1 MPTGVVKGVANA
13 TDVKRIKFEL
23 PGIAFEDEPTL
34 VRAEYNIAIL
44 RDPPA
49 KVWNDLKTVKPG
61 ESAFDQ
67 DTRVLEQA
75 LQDWDLGI
83 EISKAAIEDLQE
95 PVRQAMVHLVT
106 RYYVELQKSYADILQ
121 HIYRPGGDDAAV
133 DPTPGG
139 ATASGSRARS
149 RASRR
154 TT

>member
-1 MPTGVVKGVANA
+1 MPIVKGVANA
-13 TDVKRIKFEL
+13 TDVERIEFEIV
-23 PGIAFEDEPTL
+23 GTS
-34 VRAEYNIAIL
+34 YWIAIL
-44 RDPPA
+44 KDPPA
-49 KVWNDLKTVKPG
+49 KVWNELKTVKPG

-67 DTRVLEQA
+67 DTRVLEQT

-83 EISKAAIEDLQE
+83 EITRAAIEDLQE

-121 HIYRPGGDDAAV
+121 HIYRPGGDDTAA
-133 DPTPGG
+133 DPMPGG
-139 ATASGSRARS
+139 ATASDSRGRS

>member
-1 MPTGVVKGVANA
+1 MHMPTGIVKGVANA
-13 TDVKRIKFEL
+13 TDVER
-23 PGIAFEDEPTL
+23 IAFEILGTSYE
-34 VRAEYNIAIL
+34 IAIL
-44 RDPPA
+44 KDPPA
-49 KVWNDLKTVKPG
+49 KVWNELKTIKPN

-75 LQDWDLGI
+75 LQEWDLGV

-106 RYYVELQKSYADILQ
+106 RYYVELQKTYADILQ
-121 HIYRPGGDDAAV
+121 HIYRPGGDDTPA

>member
-1 MPTGVVKGVANA
+1 MPVNGVKGVAHA
-13 TDVKRIKFEL
+13 TDVERITFE
-23 PGIAFEDEPTL
+23 IRDTS
-34 VRAEYNIAIL
+34 YAIDIL
-44 RDPPA
+44 KDPPA
-49 KVWNDLKTVKPG
+49 KVWNELKTVKPN
-61 ESAFDQ
+61 ETAFDQ

-75 LQDWDLGI
+75 LQDWDLGLD
-83 EISKAAIEDLQE
+83 ISRAAIEDLQE

-106 RYYVELQKSYADILQ
+106 RYYVELQKSYADILE
-121 HIYRPGGDDAAV
+121 HIYRPGGDDTAA

>member
-1 MPTGVVKGVANA
+1 MPINGVERRRACDRRRA
-13 TDVKRIKFEL
+13 HRRSRFS
-23 PGIAFEDEPTL
+23 ARPT
-34 VRAEYNIAIL
+34 RSTIL
-44 RDPPA
+44 KDPPA
-49 KVWNDLKTVKPG
+49 KVWNELKTVKPN
-61 ESAFDQ
+61 ETAFDQ

-75 LQDWDLGI
+75 LQDWDLGLD
-83 EISKAAIEDLQE
+83 ISRAAIEDLQE

-106 RYYVELQKSYADILQ
+106 KYYVELQKSYADILQ
-121 HIYRPGGDDAAV
+121 HIYRPGGDDAPA

>member
-1 MPTGVVKGVANA
+1 MSIVKGVANA
-13 TDVKRIKFEL
+13 TDVERIEFEIL
-23 PGIAFEDEPTL
+23 GTS
-34 VRAEYNIAIL
+34 YWIAIL
-44 RDPPA
+44 KDPPA
-49 KVWNDLKTVKPG
+49 KVWNEIKTVKPG

-67 DTRVLEQA
+67 DTRVLEQT

-83 EISKAAIEDLQE
+83 EISRVAIEDLQE

-121 HIYRPGGDDAAV
+121 HIYRPGGDGAPT
-133 DPTPGG
+133 DPSRGG
-139 ATASGSRARS
+139 ATASDSPARS